1 MSDYL
6 QANRHRRKVLVVDD
20 EIVNR
25 ELLST
30 VLSMNYVVD
39 CASNGKEALDLLR
52 AAQTPYSLIL
62 LDLLMPVMTGF
73 DVLRICKAD
82 PELKDIPII
91 VMTSEKSAEVRSIRM
106 GADDFIAKPY
116 RMPEVIITRCERII
130 ELNEE
135 KALIRS
141 IEKDPLTG
149 LYIKLFFDAYVN
161 RRFSNI
167 RGSMDALV
175 LRFDGGALSDEL
187 LKKVARMI
195 ESAQIISKGIA
206 CRTEDNSFCIYCRH
220 RDDYKELAAKMQQNL
235 PDDIRVRVGVCA
247 DVDKTA
253 APESWFEKAGAA
265 CEKVHVGAGEAVVYA
280 E

>member
-1 MSDYL
+1 MSEYL
-6 QANRHRRKVLVVDD
+6 QANRHKRKVLVVDD
-20 EIVNR
+20 ELVNR
-25 ELLST
+25 ELLT
-30 VLSMNYVVD
+30 AVLSTNYNVD
-39 CASNGKEALDLLR
+39 CASNGKEALELLR
-52 AAQTPYSLIL
+52 TAQTPYSLIL

-73 DVLRICKAD
+73 DVLRTCKAEPD
-82 PELKDIPII
+82 LQKIPII

-116 RMPEVIITRCERII
+116 RMPEVIIARCERII

-149 LYIKLFFDAYVN
+149 LYIKLFFDAYVS

-175 LRFDGGALSDEL
+175 LRFEGGALSDEL
-187 LKKVARMI
+187 LKKAAGIIV
-195 ESAQIISKGIA
+195 SAQIVSKGIA
-206 CRTEDNSFCIYCRH
+206 CRTEDNAFHIYCRH
-220 RDDYKELAAKMQQNL
+220 RDDYKELAAQMQQAL
-235 PDDIRVRVGVCA
+235 PDDIRIRMGVCA
-247 DVDKTA
+247 GVDKTA
-253 APESWFEKAGAA
+253 AAKSWFEQADAA
-265 CEKVHVGAGEAVVYA
+265 CDKVNVGAGESVAYA